1 MAHDDGTFLDR
12 GLERINPFAEWSA
25 GQAARV
31 AGTAFMVSFVLI
43 IIIGNFL
50 LPNFVNPGDKEELE
64 ADIKD
69 NEQFFNIAVV
79 MYLIVLLLDA
89 IVAMGIVIVLN
100 PVDRTLASVS
110 GTLRLIYVVI
120 MVIIVVTL
128 AAHLIDVDSYGTFKL
143 VGYLFFTGHI
153 LVTGYAVYISGY
165 IPRIFGVFYM
175 LAFISYI
182 LAFYVSSLV
191 PEAILTIFMIFM
203 IIAELSLSVWFVL
216 KGTKLDGMIEE
227 RVGEPTSAGLHQ
239 GPA

>member
-1 MAHDDGTFLDR
+1 M
-12 GLERINPFAEWSA
+12 NPFADWSA
-25 GQAARV
+25 GRAARV
-31 AGTAFMVSFVLI
+31 AGAAFLVSFILI
-43 IIIGNFL
+43 IIVGNFL
-50 LPNFVNPGDKEELE
+50 LPNFVNPGDKEQLE
-64 ADIKD
+64 DDIED
-69 NEQFFNIAVV
+69 NEQSFIIAVV
-79 MYLIVLLLDA
+79 MYLIILLLDA
-89 IVAMGIVIVLN
+89 IVALGIVIVLN

-128 AAHLIDVDSYGTFKL
+128 ATHLIDVDSYGTFKL

-165 IPRIFGVFYM
+165 IPRMFGVLYM

-191 PEAILTIFMIFM
+191 PEAILAIFMIFM

-216 KGTKLDGMIEE
+216 KGPKLDGLIEE
-227 RVGEPTSAGLHQ
+227 RAGKPTPAGLQQ